1 MNREIKF
8 RAWNISNKLMYK
20 NVQDGFF
27 SISENGQ
34 LVLGITLGKIIQDA
48 DSVLMQYTGL
58 KDKNGKYIYEGDILK
73 SSKNDFYI
81 NGDKSD
87 VCFLNGSCCIS
98 IIYDSIAVQLY
109 DFEKVYK
116 PTDYPNNIDKCN
128 WIEEFEVIGNIY
140 ENLELLDGSVI
151 A

>member
-1 MNREIKF
+1 MRIF
-8 RAWNISNKLMYK
+8 
-20 NVQDGFF
+20 
-27 SISENGQ
+27 
-34 LVLGITLGKIIQDA
+34 
-48 DSVLMQYTGL
+48 
-58 KDKNGKYIYEGDILK
+58 
-73 SSKNDFYI
+73 
-81 NGDKSD
+81 
-87 VCFLNGSCCIS
+87 S